1 MKKLQMMFVGV
12 LGVAASGMAMAAPI
26 PVGAGGTTLNMTTQC
41 TQLANNTRIV
51 LSANVAG
58 AVDCDD
64 ATFIGLSA
72 CHASGLQVNRNVSVA
87 PTPPVAPATVPT
99 CTAPLTLT
107 GTAPDQRCTGAVTGS
122 SFPTATTGQGTVIS
136 RFPGADCSATAVA
149 AEATAAV
156 DEL

>member
-1 MKKLQMMFVGV
+1 MKKLQMMLVGV
-12 LGVAASGMAMAAPI
+12 LGVAASGMAMATPI
-26 PVGAGGTTLNMTTQC
+26 AVGAGGTTLNMTQC
-41 TQLANNTRIV
+41 PQLANNTRIV

-72 CHASGLQVNRNVSVA
+72 CHSSGLQVNRNVSVA
-87 PTPPVAPATVPT
+87 PTPPVAPAIVPT

-107 GTAPDQRCTGAVTGS
+107 GTAPNQRCTGAVTGA

-136 RFPGADCSATAVA
+136 RFPGAACSAGTVA
-149 AEATAAV
+149 TESTAAV
-156 DEL
+156 ADL